1 MKKILYLMLG
11 ALLFLSLMTACENLT
26 ACENFEPAGVTE
38 REFWGETLVD
48 QAQVN
53 KFSPTKL
60 YGEWKFQSTQI
71 EYWEDGHLVKVED
84 RDNWFPYKDLSI
96 KENGSLG
103 AEGMTGGRW
112 KYQYNC
118 LFIDLSGHG
127 GSSYFY
133 EVSEV
138 SQSKMVL
145 REESYSIGG
154 PVVTFLQDPRGSH
167 IFCRFTYVR

>member
-1 MKKILYLMLG
+1 MKKILYRMLG
-11 ALLFLSLMTACENLT
+11 ALLLLSPITACVD
-26 ACENFEPAGVTE
+26 FEPAGVTE

-53 KFSPTKL
+53 KFSPTQL

-118 LFIDLSGHG
+118 LFIDLLGHG